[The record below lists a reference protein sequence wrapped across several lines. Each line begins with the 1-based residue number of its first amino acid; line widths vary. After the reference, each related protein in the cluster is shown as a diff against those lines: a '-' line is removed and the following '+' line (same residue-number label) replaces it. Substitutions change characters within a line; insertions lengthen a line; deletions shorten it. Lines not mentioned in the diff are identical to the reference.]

1 MSDHSVV
8 SMGSLETTSVLSSQQ
23 PRRSIFDIY
32 YWFDRT
38 LDSESSH
45 DLLVPNSDIR
55 SNDRSSGD
63 TNQGLDIEEIVYA
76 SNAFWATLKPVALT
90 LVLSSLAVIYIQSAA
105 TKADNQAGL
114 KVYDISDDEA
124 NGDSNSTKFGKS
136 LLNAL
141 VIVVVLAMFT
151 FLLVFLYW
159 MRCMKFLLG
168 YMIFSS
174 GLLLALM
181 GGLVWYTA
189 LERWQLPCDSITFFT
204 VLYNFAIV
212 GILSIFYQKGIPTF
226 VTQAY
231 LVCTSVILAWQLS
244 RFDEWTAWALLVCL
258 AFYDLCAVLSPC
270 GPLKAL
276 VGLMQERNEPL
287 PGLLYE
293 ADLPPPSAGTTGV
306 TAPRRAERRA
316 DSGVRAPAAGA
327 LTVGLT
333 SLSFLMADE
342 ECTQS
347 PRRHAKH
354 DEVTDQGLRVS
365 MDVGEARPVS
375 RGRGSGPRPRQM
387 EVPTDEEDEPQD
399 YSIKLGL
406 GDFVFY
412 SVLVSRA
419 AKYGFATFAACF
431 LVILGGLGL
440 TLVLL
445 AVFRKALPALP
456 ISILLGVFFYIC
468 TRFVIIPFVEATVAI
483 PLFM

>member
-1 MSDHSVV
+1 MSTHSTN
-8 SMGSLETTSVLSSQQ
+8 SLETASIHSHQAQ
-23 PRRSIFDIY
+23 RSYFDVY
-32 YWFDRT
+32 SCFADGM
-38 LDSESSH
+38 DSESSH
-45 DLLVPNSDIR
+45 LLVNGERIAE
-55 SNDRSSGD
+55 NDNRNGPS
-63 TNQGLDIEEIVYA
+63 TLDIEEILYA

-90 LVLSSLAVIYIQSAA
+90 LILSCLAVIYIQSAS
-105 TKADNQAGL
+105 TKADTQSGL
-114 KVYDISDDEA
+114 KVYDITDDETEG
-124 NGDSNSTKFGKS
+124 GDSNSTKMGKS
-136 LLNAL
+136 FINAL
-141 VIVVVLAMFT
+141 TIVCVLASFT

-181 GGLVWYTA
+181 GGLVWYT
-189 LERWQLPCDSITFFT
+189 
-204 VLYNFAIV
+204 V
-212 GILSIFYQKGIPTF
+212 GIIAIFYQKGIPTV
-226 VTQAY
+226 VTQGY

-244 RFDEWTAWALLVCL
+244 RFDEWTAWALLVVL

-293 ADLPPPSAGTTGV
+293 ADLPPPTHARSSV
-306 TAPRRAERRA
+306 SAPRSQQRQQQQQQQQ
-316 DSGVRAPAAGA
+316 VRIPSPVA
-327 LTVGLT
+327 LAVGLGG
-333 SLSFLMADE
+333 LAGLMADPE
-342 ECTQS
+342 
-347 PRRHAKH
+347 AK
-354 DEVTDQGLRVS
+354 GGGGGGRS
-365 MDVGEARPVS
+365 KPS
-375 RGRGSGPRPRQM
+375 RFTSGPPQTS
-387 EVPTDEEDEPQD
+387 VNHGGGGGGNGGGGGGADEEEEIQD

-419 AKYGFATFAACF
+419 AKYGFATCVACF
-431 LVILGGLGL
+431 LVIVGGLGL

-468 TRFVIIPFVEATVAI
+468 TRFIIIPYIEAAAGVPI
-483 PLFM
+483 YM

>member
-1 MSDHSVV
+1 
-8 SMGSLETTSVLSSQQ
+8 MGSLETTSVLSSQQ
-23 PRRSIFDIY
+23 PRRSIFDIN
-32 YWFDRT
+32 YWFDRN

-45 DLLVPNSDIR
+45 DLLVPHADVR
-55 SNDRSSGD
+55 SNERSSQD
-63 TNQGLDIEEIVYA
+63 SNQGLDIEEIVYA

-90 LVLSSLAVIYIQSAA
+90 LILSSLAVIYIQSDA
-105 TKADNQAGL
+105 TRADNQAGL
-114 KVYDISDDEA
+114 KVYDISDDVA

-189 LERWQLPCDSITFFT
+189 LERWQLPCDSITFFS

-212 GILSIFYQKGIPTF
+212 GILSIFYQKGIPTV

-306 TAPRRAERRA
+306 SAHRQGSRRV
-316 DSGVRAPAAGA
+316 DSDVAGVRAPAAGA

-333 SLSFLMADE
+333 SLSFMMADE

-347 PRRHAKH
+347 PRRTQTHE
-354 DEVTDQGLRVS
+354 DIIGPGLRGS
-365 MDVGEARPVS
+365 MDVAEALPAHRS
-375 RGRGSGPRPRQM
+375 RGSGPRPRPM
-387 EVPTDEEDEPQD
+387 DVPADEDDEPQD

-456 ISILLGVFFYIC
+456 ISILLGVFFYLC
-468 TRFVIIPFVEATVAI
+468 TRFIMIPYIEATVAI

>member
-1 MSDHSVV
+1 MSNHSQ
-8 SMGSLETTSVLSSQQ
+8 GSLETASINSSQQ
-23 PRRSIFDIY
+23 NQNRSVFDVY
-32 YWFDRT
+32 AWCGDRM
-38 LDSESSH
+38 DSESSH
-45 DLLVPNSDIR
+45 LLFVGNEQVAT
-55 SNDRSSGD
+55 SSP
-63 TNQGLDIEEIVYA
+63 TRNEHIAAIDIEEILYA

-90 LVLSSLAVIYIQSAA
+90 LVLSCFAVIYVQSA
-105 TKADNQAGL
+105 TTQADSQSGL
-114 KVYDISDDEA
+114 KVYDITDDDTGG
-124 NGDSNSTKFGKS
+124 GDTNSVKMGKS
-136 LLNAL
+136 MVNAL
-141 VIVVVLAMFT
+141 TIVAVLASFT

-159 MRCMKFLLG
+159 VRCMKCLLG

-189 LERWQLPCDSITFFT
+189 LEKWQLPCDYFTFFI

-212 GILSIFYQKGIPTF
+212 GILAIFYQKGIPVV
-226 VTQAY
+226 VTQGY

-244 RFDEWTAWALLVCL
+244 RFDEWTAWALLVVL

-293 ADLPPPSAGTTGV
+293 AELPAPLNPRSSV
-306 TAPRRAERRA
+306 TAPRGNSQRGG
-316 DSGVRAPAAGA
+316 GVHAPAPAALG
-327 LTVGLT
+327 VGLGLVAT
-333 SLSFLMADE
+333 MADRDADFRSRSRAGSSANGMDSEHQSSSLNFTME
-342 ECTQS
+342 E
-347 PRRHAKH
+347 
-354 DEVTDQGLRVS
+354 EV
-365 MDVGEARPVS
+365 E
-375 RGRGSGPRPRQM
+375 
-387 EVPTDEEDEPQD
+387 EVQD

-419 AKYGFATFAACF
+419 ATYGFATCVACF
-431 LVILGGLGL
+431 LVIVGGLGL

-468 TRFVIIPFVEATVAI
+468 TRFIIVPFIEAAAGVPI
-483 PLFM
+483 YM